1 MDLLI
6 SGGHIGVPKLYAN
19 MASPHK
25 ASQSYLKHF
34 GKQLRNCGSQRPET
48 WQNCLY
54 ISLFMK
60 FYFFGFVHWTVSNL
74 FISLCCVYCVTV
86 KNDLHN
92 NDDGDDEE
100 EAKDYSSY
108 PIQSCRNVT

>member
-1 MDLLI
+1 
-6 SGGHIGVPKLYAN
+6 
-19 MASPHK
+19 
-25 ASQSYLKHF
+25 
-34 GKQLRNCGSQRPET
+34 
-48 WQNCLY
+48 
-54 ISLFMK
+54 MK

-74 FISLCCVYCVTV
+74 FIFLCCVYCVTV

-100 EAKDYSSY
+100 EAKDCSSY